1 MTDELNTAWGQK
13 LRLLRKQRDISV
25 LKLSRSAEVSPQYIY
40 MLEQG
45 RYSPSDEVRV
55 KLAAA
60 LEVQV
65 EDIWSYPVAS

>member
-1 MTDELNTAWGQK
+1 MGNELNETWGRK
-13 LRLLRKQRDISV
+13 LREVRKQRKVSV
-25 LKLSRSAEVSPQYIY
+25 LKLSREAEVSPQYVY

-45 RYSPSDEVRV
+45 RYSASDEVRL
-55 KLAAA
+55 KIASA